1 MDKRERLET
10 YLELL
15 QPPLEDWLYEIEQ
28 DALSNDVPI
37 IRKPTQHFFR
47 MYLNMMKP
55 KQILEIGTAVGFSS
69 LFMISNSPED
79 THIDTIENYPPR
91 LEVARK
97 NFSESE
103 YTDRIKL
110 YEGDAMEILPIL
122 EKKYDLIFMDASK
135 GQYIHMLPIL
145 KNLMH
150 EGSVLI
156 SDNILQEGDIIE
168 STFAI
173 KRRNRT
179 IHKRMREFL
188 EVIHNDPDFVVNT
201 MDIGDGITI
210 AIRK

>member
-1 MDKRERLET
+1 MDKRDRLDT

-15 QPPLEDWLYEIEQ
+15 QPELPDWLYKIEE

-47 MYLNMMKP
+47 MYLSMMKP
-55 KQILEIGTAVGFSS
+55 REILEIGTAVGFSS
-69 LFMISNSPED
+69 LFMMDNSCVD
-79 THIDTIENYPPR
+79 SRIDTIENYPPR
-91 LEVARK
+91 NISSSSYR
-97 NFSESE
+97 
-103 YTDRIKL
+103 DRINL
-110 YEGDAMEILPIL
+110 IEGDAMEILPTL
-122 EKKYDLIFMDASK
+122 RKKYDLIFMDASK
-135 GQYIHMLPIL
+135 GQYIHMLPII

-188 EVIHNDPDFVVNT
+188 EVISSDSDFVVNT
-201 MDIGDGITI
+201 MAIGDGITV
-210 AIRK
+210 AVRK